1 MQKSAESHRG
11 LQLAERM
18 MFVCKKFLCLLLAL
32 LIVLAGCSTISDDT
46 PAATNTQDPT
56 ISEPVIKQDSETS
69 RNLEQDPGPM
79 EPEPNTETDINTEAE
94 SAQSTEPVTPGEL
107 EPPTTESLEVH
118 FLDVGQA
125 DSILVKA
132 PGGVM
137 LIDAGN
143 NADADDVVSYLK
155 NQGVSKIDVLVGTH
169 PHEDHIGGLDAVID
183 TFDVSKIYMPKAST
197 TTKTFEDVLLAIQ
210 RKGLKVTTPTAGSS
224 FDLGSANCTILA
236 PNSDTYDD
244 LNDYSI
250 VLKMEYGQTSFLFTG
265 DAETASEQE
274 MLQKKYDLKADVLKV
289 GHHGSSSST
298 SPAFLKAVSPKHA
311 VISVGK
317 NNQYGHPDSVI
328 LNRLSVYGAEI
339 YRTDE
344 SGTIIAISDGESITF
359 DKQASP
365 VKENA
370 PPVDE
375 ENNQSS
381 APTQETVYITKTGE
395 KYHKEGCRYLSKSKI
410 PIDLS
415 EAIAS
420 GYGPCSVC
428 NPPVLSNRAET
439 DNKTI
444 AANNKN
450 TKEEN
455 NTTNHTPIEKKEIT
469 VYITKTGEKYHTA
482 GCSYLK
488 KSKIP
493 IELSDAKNNGYTPCS
508 RCNPSR

>member
-11 LQLAERM
+11 LQLAERV

-79 EPEPNTETDINTEAE
+79 KPEPNTETDINTEAE

-210 RKGLKVTTPTAGSS
+210 SKGLKVTTPTAGSS
-224 FDLGSANCTILA
+224 FDLGNVKCIILA
-236 PNSDTYDD
+236 PIGNSYED
-244 LNDYSI
+244 LNNYSI
-250 VLKMEYGQTSFLFTG
+250 VLKLEYGQTSFLFTG
-265 DAETASEQE
+265 DAETGSEQE
-274 MLQKKYDLKADVLKV
+274 ILAAKYDLKADVLKV
-289 GHHGSSSST
+289 GHHGSSGST
-298 SPAFLKAVSPKHA
+298 SPAFLKAVSPKYA

-317 NNQYGHPDSVI
+317 NNQYGHPDSII

-344 SGTIIAISDGESITF
+344 SGTIIAISDGKSITF

-370 PPVDE
+370 PPTIE
-375 ENNQSS
+375 ENNQLT
-381 APTQETVYITKTGE
+381 AQVQENTVYITQTGE
-395 KYHKEGCRYLSKSKI
+395 KYHRDGCRYLSKSKI
-410 PIDLS
+410 PVDLS
-415 EAIAS
+415 SAIAS
-420 GYGPCSVC
+420 GYTPCSVC
-428 NPPVLSNRAET
+428 NPPEYSDSAEQK
-439 DNKTI
+439 NSKTTSLI
-444 AANNKN
+444 

-455 NTTNHTPIEKKEIT
+455 KQINSNTTEENEVI